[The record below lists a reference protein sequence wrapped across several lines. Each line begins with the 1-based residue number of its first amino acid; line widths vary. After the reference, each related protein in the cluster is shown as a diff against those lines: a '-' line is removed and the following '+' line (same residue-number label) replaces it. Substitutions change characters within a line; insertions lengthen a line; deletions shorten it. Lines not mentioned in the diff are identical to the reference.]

1 MKNLIIVVTLLISA
15 VTFAQKATLTTFPTE
30 PISKGE
36 VVEVEGTY
44 NAGENQ
50 TVGENG
56 IAFVLRVFNTKTKK
70 FVWKASQT
78 DESTKGTNKGNASGS
93 LKIRKNIATSSELE
107 ENEEYRIFMT
117 FKNSANQWISNWKV
131 VTIVK

>member
-1 MKNLIIVVTLLISA
+1 MRKTILVVALLISA
-15 VTFAQKATLTTFPTE
+15 VTFAQKATITTFPTE
-30 PISKGE
+30 PISKGA

-56 IAFVLRVFNTKTKK
+56 VAFVLRVFNTKTKK
-70 FVWKASQT
+70 FVWKASNT
-78 DESTKGTNKGNASGS
+78 DESTKGTKEGKASGK
-93 LKIRKNIATSSELE
+93 LKIRKNVPTSSELE

-117 FKNSANQWISNWKV
+117 FKNSANRWISNWKA